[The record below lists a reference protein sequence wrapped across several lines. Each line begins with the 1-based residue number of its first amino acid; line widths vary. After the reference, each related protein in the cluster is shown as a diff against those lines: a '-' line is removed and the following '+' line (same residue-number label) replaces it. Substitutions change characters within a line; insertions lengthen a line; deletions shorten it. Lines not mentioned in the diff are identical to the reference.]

1 MLTMKREMKREKIII
16 ITKKMK
22 VACHKNDLP
31 LSFIKAPRTEG
42 KTFPT
47 TKMVLLR
54 LHLT

>member
-1 MLTMKREMKREKIII
+1 MKREMKREKIII

-22 VACHKNDLP
+22 VASHSYGMP

>member
-1 MLTMKREMKREKIII
+1 
-16 ITKKMK
+16 MK

-31 LSFIKAPRTEG
+31 LSFIKAPETEG